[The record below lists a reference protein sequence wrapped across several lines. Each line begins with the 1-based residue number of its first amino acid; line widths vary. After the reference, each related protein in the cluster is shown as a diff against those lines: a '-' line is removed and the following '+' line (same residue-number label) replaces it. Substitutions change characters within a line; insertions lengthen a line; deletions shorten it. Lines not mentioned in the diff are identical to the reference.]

1 MWKRDKPFR
10 KYCTCKDLIQKKKQK
25 KKIHNEFERLRNNI
39 TYENQKSR
47 KNYFKNYFEKNKND
61 TSLIWKGIWH

>member
-10 KYCTCKDLIQKKKQK
+10 KYCTCKDLIQKKK

-47 KNYFKNYFEKNKND
+47 KNYFKNYFEKSKND